1 MSCLRLRQLNL
12 HLPRRHLLQEISL
25 DLHGG
30 LCLVLTG
37 ANGAGKSTL
46 LRIIA
51 GLQPANRIELPDFA
65 TRRPRAVAARLRRLV
80 TYIHQQPYAFRGEV
94 HSNLGLALPWSIG
107 RRERRRRIDEALHW
121 ADLTHLRDA
130 QAIYLSGGERQRLS
144 LARAWLRGT
153 PYLLLDEPTASLD
166 TNSRE
171 RTMKLLN
178 GLLQQDRGLLIATHD
193 LDHLAFP
200 GAARLHLNEGHLM
213 LGGGPRKPEGIQEVY
228 A

>member
-1 MSCLRLRQLNL
+1 LRD
-12 HLPRRHLLQEISL
+12 ISL

-46 LRIIA
+46 LRITA
-51 GLQPANRIELPDFA
+51 GLQPAHRIELFDFG
-65 TRRPRAVAARLRRLV
+65 TRRPRAAAARLRRLV

-94 HSNLGLALPWSIG
+94 QSNLGLALPWSIG
-107 RRERRRRIDEALHW
+107 RRERRRRIEEALHW
-121 ADLTHLRDA
+121 ADLVPLRNA
-130 QAIYLSGGERQRLS
+130 QAIHLSGGERQRLS

-166 TNSRE
+166 THSRE

-178 GLLQQDRGLLIATHD
+178 KLLQQDRGLLIATHD

-200 GAARLHLNEGHLM
+200 GAAHLHLEEGRLM
-213 LGGGPRKPEGIQEVY
+213 LGGGTRKPQGREEVF